1 MSSHVIFWQTPPSPS
16 SDDVIY
22 EQPLNTDDDI
32 ANDDNDNTGD
42 RNNGYNDDNRLVVCG
57 NQVVDEGGPC
67 LLLFTFTL
75 YLQQESP
82 PNSFHYLQLYFIF
95 TLQFYG
101 FPFIKSFTLQF
112 YCVSS
117 YLPSHSSCNENK

>member
-1 MSSHVIFWQTPPSPS
+1 MTWWQ

-22 EQPLNTDDDI
+22 EQSLNADDDI

-57 NQVVDEGGPC
+57 NQMVDEGGPC

-75 YLQQESP
+75 YLQQES
-82 PNSFHYLQLYFIF
+82 SEIF
-95 TLQFYG
+95 TLRD
-101 FPFIKSFTLQF
+101 SFTVF
-112 YCVSS
+112 PII
-117 YLPSHSSCNENK
+117 YLHTLFATRIVI